1 MNDTPIKTENE
12 LVQPV
17 HTESVTNGPILILLV
32 VLLLAILGGMHR
44 WFVLLDND
52 MPAIPAGLRPT
63 AEQNNEP
70 ESTTAEA
77 RAEAMGVVSNSNEI
91 PAIEADIDSTDLDSL
106 ESELNAIEAELD
118 AALEEGTGEPTSEP
132 VPAEAVPAE

>member
-1 MNDTPIKTENE
+1 MNESPLKNENE
-12 LVQPV
+12 LVAPV
-17 HTESVTNGPILILLV
+17 HTESVTNGPILVLLV
-32 VLLLAILGGMHR
+32 VLLLAILGGMYR

-52 MPAIPAGLRPT
+52 MPTINDGLRPT

-118 AALEEGTGEPTSEP
+118 AALEEGPSEP
-132 VPAEAVPAE
+132 ASEPAPAETIPAE